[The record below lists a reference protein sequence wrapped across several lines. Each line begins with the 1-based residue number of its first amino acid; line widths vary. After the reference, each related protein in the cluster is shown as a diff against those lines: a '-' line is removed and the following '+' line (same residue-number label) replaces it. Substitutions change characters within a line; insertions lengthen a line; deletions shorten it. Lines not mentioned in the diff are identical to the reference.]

1 MFSAKSYLTPNQV
14 AELLMVSPSA
24 IRLWADKG
32 QLKTMTTAGGHRRF
46 KLDDIKQF
54 AIEKNIQLNLDESG
68 KQRILIVDDEPLFAG
83 FIKDALSL
91 EYENIDIET
100 CFNGFAAGLKVNYFE
115 PTIIILDLMMPA
127 IDGFEFCNQIK
138 QDPLLNHIRIIA
150 ITGYVTKD
158 NQQKIIKAG
167 AEICLEK
174 PLNLNK
180 LVAQLNLELENIGRA

>member
-1 MFSAKSYLTPNQV
+1 MFSTKSYLTPNQV

-24 IRLWADKG
+24 IRLWAEKG
-32 QLKTMTTAGGHRRF
+32 QLKTMTTVGGHRRF

-54 AIEKNIQLNLDESG
+54 AIENNIQLNLEESD
-68 KQRILIVDDEPLFAG
+68 KQRILIVDDEPLYAG

-91 EYENIDIET
+91 EYENIDIEI
-100 CFNGFAAGLKVNYFE
+100 CYNGFAAGLKVNCFK

-150 ITGYVTKD
+150 ITGYVTEE
-158 NQQKIIKAG
+158 NQQKIIKSG

-174 PLNLNK
+174 PLNIGK
-180 LVAQLNLELENIGRA
+180 LIKQLNLECKNIK